1 MKSADQALRAA
12 YLRMRGRE
20 LTADVPPAVLA
31 ALAAQKGVDL
41 VRGTLHSRLYGERAT
56 THLRGARSVVRDPAR
71 LTVGRA
77 VVIGPDVVIECFS
90 RGGVR
95 LGDRVTVARGASLL
109 ASGVIR
115 EPGEGIEI
123 GDDSAIGAYNI
134 IWGQGGI
141 TIGKDCLLAPHVVLV
156 SENHTYDDPDLPI
169 RLQPGRRAPIVIGDD
184 CWLGSGVKVLA
195 GVTIG
200 SGSVVG
206 AGAVVTTSLP
216 ERSLAVGVPAR
227 VVGTR

>member
-12 YLRMRGRE
+12 NLRMRGRE
-20 LTADVPPAVLA
+20 LTADVPAAVLV
-31 ALAAQKGVDL
+31 ALAAEKGVDL
-41 VRGTLHSRLYGERAT
+41 VRGSLHARRYGHGGS
-56 THLRGARSVVRDPAR
+56 THLRGPRSVVRDPAR
-71 LTVGRA
+71 LTVGRS
-77 VVIGPDVVIECFS
+77 VVIGPDVVIESFS
-90 RGGVR
+90 RNGVR

-123 GDDSAIGAYNI
+123 GDDSAVGAYNI
-134 IWGQGGI
+134 IWGQGGV
-141 TIGKDCLLAPHVVLV
+141 TIGKNCLLAPHVVMV
-156 SENHTYDDPDLPI
+156 SENHTYSDPDLPI
-169 RLQPGRRAPIVIGDD
+169 RLQPGNRAPITIGDD
-184 CWLGSGVKVLA
+184 CWLGAGVKVLA

-227 VVGTR
+227 VIGTR